1 MPHNEVEKAKYLYPL
16 LISLLLSLPFAAQRI
31 EAADGQDQPG
41 LNQEELQALQS
52 TLAELKSMGPK
63 LRIQLRTLR
72 KQVGFDPREIHKIEQ
87 AMGQSEKNLER
98 LIAMQQR
105 NAFKK
110 MRAHFMVDDL
120 RRKSESLN
128 DLLGYVKQLIQQ
140 LDQAP
145 GGRQVD
151 AQLKRNDDAL
161 MELLGLYSDLV
172 SASVM
177 MLKDK
182 GF

>member
-1 MPHNEVEKAKYLYPL
+1 ML
-16 LISLLLSLPFAAQRI
+16 LPFTAQRI
-31 EAADGQDQPG
+31 EAADAQDKPG
-41 LNQEELQALQS
+41 LNEEELQELQS
-52 TLAELKSMGPK
+52 TLAELKSLGPK
-63 LRIQLRTLR
+63 LRIQLRTVR
-72 KQVGFDPREIHKIEQ
+72 RQVGFDPREIYKIER
-87 AMGQSEKNLER
+87 AMGQSEKDLER

-128 DLLGYVKQLIQQ
+128 GLLGYVKQLIQQ

-145 GGRQVD
+145 GGRQAD
-151 AQLKRNDDAL
+151 AQLKQNDDAL
-161 MELLGLYSDLV
+161 LELLGLYSDLI

-182 GF
+182 EF